1 MKCGLMCSLILLS
14 LLLLSP
20 HGFAKSPHLIKHTVL
35 EDETAWFLA
44 SVYYGNGSMFP
55 KLLESNQLTRAED
68 MKVGMEISIED
79 PKFHRE
85 QAGFASRYAKL
96 WEGRQKAL
104 GLNSGSALPNAKV
117 VIPTET
123 IRSQDSL
130 KKLPFNELSH
140 SVTPNSSRAPTGR
153 DE

>member
-1 MKCGLMCSLILLS
+1 MNFGLKCSLTLLS
-14 LLLLSP
+14 FLLFSTV
-20 HGFAKSPHLIKHTVL
+20 GFAKSTHIVKHTVL

-44 SVYYGNGSMFP
+44 SVYYGSGSLFT

-79 PKFHRE
+79 PKFHQE
-85 QAGFASRYAKL
+85 QAGFANRYAKL

-104 GLNSGSALPNAKV
+104 GLNNGSSLPNAKV

-123 IRSQDSL
+123 IRSQDTL
-130 KKLPFNELSH
+130 KKLPFNDISH
-140 SVTPNSSRAPTGR
+140 SANPSSPRAPAER
-153 DE
+153 AE